1 MLRIE
6 TGWLEAVATAER
18 AADLYPSLQG
28 AIELEHATIP
38 VYLSALFSLKPG
50 AMPAVRS
57 ILAAI
62 ARQEMLHMAI
72 AANVLT
78 ALGGAPKMTGPDF
91 VPSYPGHLP
100 MNINGSLVVH
110 LGPLTLARIRD
121 EFLEIEEPEHPLV
134 FPSGLEAAVPF
145 ATIGQFYGALIARIR
160 QLDPASFSGDR
171 SRQVADGRWF
181 STNELFPIVDAASAE
196 RAIKVIVEQGEGTS
210 TTPLDEAGDVAHYY
224 RFQEI
229 LHGRRL
235 IVDRTIPEGFAYRGD
250 AVPFDQTGVW
260 NMVQDARLAN
270 YAPGSRA
277 AILCGAFNSV
287 YTALLNT
294 LHAAFNGRPQ
304 ALDRAMGIMF
314 ELKVVASQLTETID
328 ERTGKAA
335 APSFEYARE

>member
-1 MLRIE
+1 MLRID
-6 TGWLEAVATAER
+6 TSWLEAVATASR
-18 AADLYPSLQG
+18 AEDLYPSLQG

-50 AMPAVRS
+50 AMPAVRA

-78 ALGGAPKMTGPDF
+78 ALGGAPKMTGREF

-134 FPSGLEAAVPF
+134 FPEALEAVPF

-160 QLDPASFSGDR
+160 ELDAAAFSGDP
-171 SRQVADGRWF
+171 SRQVADARWF
-181 STNELFPIVDAASAE
+181 GTNELFAIVDVRSAV
-196 RAIKVIVEQGEGTS
+196 RALEVIVEQGEGTT
-210 TTPLDEAGDVAHYY
+210 TTPLDQAGDVAHYY

-235 IVDRTIPEGFAYRGD
+235 IVDRSVPEGFAYRGEP
-250 AVPFDQTGVW
+250 VPFDPAGVW
-260 NMVQDARLAN
+260 DMVQDARLAG

-277 AILCGAFNSV
+277 ATLCGAFNGA

-294 LHAAFNGRPQ
+294 LHATFNGQPQ
-304 ALDRAMGIMF
+304 MLDRAMGLMF
-314 ELKVVASQLTETID
+314 ELKVVAGQLTATID

-335 APSFEYARE
+335 APSFEYAI